1 MIVDVAKA
9 DQREP
14 LTVVTNEAPSLEWL
28 RQNRSPSQFGYESV
42 VRKPANHA
50 VVIDLLQVTQPDVPP

>member
-1 MIVDVAKA
+1 MIFDVAKA

-14 LTVVTNEAPSLEWL
+14 FIVVTNEAPSLEGL
-28 RQNRSPSQFGYESV
+28 RQNRSPSQFGYELV

-50 VVIDLLQVTQPDVPP
+50 VVIDLLQVT

>member
-1 MIVDVAKA
+1 MIVDVTKA

-14 LTVVTNEAPSLEWL
+14 LMVVTNEAPSLEWL
-28 RQNRSPSQFGYESV
+28 RQNRSPSQFGYKLV

-50 VVIDLLQVTQPDVPP
+50 VVIDLLQVT